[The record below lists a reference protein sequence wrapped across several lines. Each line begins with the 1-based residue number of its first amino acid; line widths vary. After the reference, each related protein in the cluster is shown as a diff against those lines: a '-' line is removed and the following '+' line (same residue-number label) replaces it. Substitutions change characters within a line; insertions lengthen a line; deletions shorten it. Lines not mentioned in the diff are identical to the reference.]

1 MKKYYQIYYKDKCIF
16 KLLNE
21 DEFDFIWNRMNME
34 YNSDYIESI
43 EMLEADESEL
53 YGDASY

>member
-1 MKKYYQIYYKDKCIF
+1 MKKYYHIYYKDKCIF
-16 KLLNE
+16 KLLTE